1 MEKRN
6 YIFSFDEE
14 KCTVGKQKGTLKTF
28 KIEEELDNGQKV
40 CVHTD
45 IHNDDYFRTEHN
57 GIKANHRDLLEH
69 LKDKDRQYYYDNI
82 LVPMRGKTLK
92 DFLDG
97 G

>member
-45 IHNDDYFRTEHN
+45 IHFKSKELSPTQM
-57 GIKANHRDLLEH
+57 KLMKLLKRVH
-69 LKDKDRQYYYDNI
+69 KSQNR
-82 LVPMRGKTLK
+82 RAA
-92 DFLDG
+92 
-97 G
+97 